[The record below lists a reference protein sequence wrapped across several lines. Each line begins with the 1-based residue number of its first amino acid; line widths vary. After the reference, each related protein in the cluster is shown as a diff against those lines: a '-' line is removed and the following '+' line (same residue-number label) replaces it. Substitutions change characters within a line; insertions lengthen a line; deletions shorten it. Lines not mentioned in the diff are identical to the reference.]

1 VEENE
6 LTNLGAKNLFKELDK
21 NKIKWIHFEI
31 INFGIPNLNQ
41 YDELNSHIQ
50 TISQRILNG
59 ENIYIHCMAGLGRT
73 GMIAALILTKLG
85 LSAQQ
90 SIKVIR
96 DNRPGSIETE
106 AQENFVCG
114 FRLN

>member
-1 VEENE
+1 
-6 LTNLGAKNLFKELDK
+6 
-21 NKIKWIHFEI
+21 
-31 INFGIPNLNQ
+31 
-41 YDELNSHIQ
+41 
-50 TISQRILNG
+50 
-59 ENIYIHCMAGLGRT
+59 
-73 GMIAALILTKLG
+73 MIAALILTKLG

>member
-1 VEENE
+1 
-6 LTNLGAKNLFKELDK
+6 
-21 NKIKWIHFEI
+21 
-31 INFGIPNLNQ
+31 
-41 YDELNSHIQ
+41 
-50 TISQRILNG
+50 
-59 ENIYIHCMAGLGRT
+59 MAGLGRT

-106 AQENFVCG
+106 AQENFVCE

>member
-1 VEENE
+1 MV
-6 LTNLGAKNLFKELDK
+6 DK
-21 NKIKWIHFEI
+21 INIKWIHFEI
-31 INFGIPNLNQ
+31 INFDIPNLNQ
-41 YDELNSHIQ
+41 YDELNSYIK
-50 TISQRILNG
+50 TISQSILNG
-59 ENIYIHCMAGLGRT
+59 ENMYIHCMAGLGRT

-106 AQENFVCG
+106 AQENFVCE